1 MAKKPAHRAPGA
13 PSRGASGVDPHS
25 PRGSRRSHDPHAHE
39 GENASPRRETS
50 RGPGGAPDAHPRRG
64 GNPEGKG
71 TPRNDERRSPQPEGS
86 RLARTGAEQPFRFP
100 ERSTTRKGALQVEA
114 PRGPVPTDCLTAAL
128 PMTREEMRARGW
140 EHLDILLVS
149 GDAYVDHP
157 SFGIALLGRWLVAHG
172 FRVGVVAQP
181 RWEDPQAALED
192 ISVMGRPLLFAGV
205 SAGAI
210 DSMLAHYTAFRKKRH
225 DDAYTPGGKDGARP
239 NRAAIMYTGLV
250 RRAFSGLPVVLGGIE
265 ASLRRIAH
273 YDFWVDALRRPLLF
287 DSKADLLVY
296 GMGERSLLAIAEHA
310 RSLHEANPDWTRAD
324 LVRAVQ
330 GVPGLA
336 YVAGKHAL
344 PPVDASLTAS
354 KGTAGSGAASA
365 GYAVSGSGTLVE
377 LPSYEAI
384 LAEPP
389 LLMQATLALEQ
400 HVHSGSSPFMQRVED
415 RAVVVNPPAP
425 PLTEAELDTLYAL
438 PFSRLPHPSYRLPIP
453 AWEMIR
459 TSITTHR
466 GCGGG
471 CSFCSLAL
479 HQGRRIASRSKSSI
493 LAEAEAIAGGGTGGP
508 APKWAGSISDV
519 GGPSANMW
527 QAACTLR
534 DKVCRRASC
543 LHPAVCPFFQVDQ
556 RKGAALL
563 REISR
568 SPGVR
573 HVRIASGVRFDLAL
587 LDEDALVAY
596 TAEFTG
602 GQLKVAPE
610 HSEDVVL
617 DLMRKPSLP
626 VFERFLAS
634 FARHSKGAGKEQY
647 TVPYLMSA
655 FPGCTL
661 EHMHNLAAW
670 LREKHWQP
678 QQVQCFIPTPGTVAT
693 AMFYAGV
700 DDHMQ
705 PLYVART
712 DKERMEQHH
721 ALFGDMPRHG
731 GGHGSRPPQEKR
743 TTTPPASRRKSSGFS
758 RRG

>member
-1 MAKKPAHRAPGA
+1 MAKKPPHRAPGS
-13 PSRGASGVDPHS
+13 PSRGAS
-25 PRGSRRSHDPHAHE
+25 
-39 GENASPRRETS
+39 
-50 RGPGGAPDAHPRRG
+50 APD
-64 GNPEGKG
+64 
-71 TPRNDERRSPQPEGS
+71 S
-86 RLARTGAEQPFRFP
+86 R
-100 ERSTTRKGALQVEA
+100 A
-114 PRGPVPTDCLTAAL
+114 PRGPVPPGLLTAAL
-128 PMTREEMRARGW
+128 PMTREEMQARGW
-140 EHLDILLVS
+140 EQLDILLVS

-157 SFGIALLGRWLVAHG
+157 SFGIALLGRWLAAHG

-181 RWEDPQAALED
+181 RWEDPEAALGD
-192 ISVMGRPLLFAGV
+192 ISAMGRPLLFAGV

-225 DDAYTPGGKDGARP
+225 DDAYTPGGKAGARP

-296 GMGERSLLAIAEHA
+296 GMGERSLLAIAEQA
-310 RSLHEANPDWTRAD
+310 RALHEANPGWTRAD
-324 LVRAVQ
+324 LAVACRD
-330 GVPGLA
+330 VPGLA
-336 YVAGKHAL
+336 YLTGKHSPL
-344 PPVDASLTAS
+344 PAAVAPCGDAGGGG
-354 KGTAGSGAASA
+354 GTGAAPVCVDSA
-365 GYAVSGSGTLVE
+365 GGQTDAASTLPGGAGPSGTGGTGPILSGGAKGKSQTAPAAPVE
-377 LPSYEAI
+377 LPAYEAI
-384 LAEPP
+384 LAEPA
-389 LLMQATLALEQ
+389 LLMKATLALEQ
-400 HVHSGSSPFMQRVED
+400 HVHSGGGPLFQRVED

-425 PLTEAELDTLYAL
+425 ALTGAELDTLYAL

-493 LAEAEAIAGGGTGGP
+493 LEEAEAIAGGGQGGP

-534 DKVCRRASC
+534 DKACRRASC

-568 SPGVR
+568 LPGVR

-610 HSEDVVL
+610 HSEDAVL
-617 DLMRKPSLP
+617 GLMRKPPLP

-661 EHMHNLAAW
+661 EHMRALAAW

-700 DDHMQ
+700 DDHFRS
-705 PLYVART
+705 LYVART

-721 ALFGDMPRHG
+721 ALLGDAPARRG
-731 GGHGSRPPQEKR
+731 GGHTGGPSQGKR
-743 TTTPPASRRKSSGFS
+743 SAGQSIPRRRKAPGFPL
-758 RRG
+758 RK